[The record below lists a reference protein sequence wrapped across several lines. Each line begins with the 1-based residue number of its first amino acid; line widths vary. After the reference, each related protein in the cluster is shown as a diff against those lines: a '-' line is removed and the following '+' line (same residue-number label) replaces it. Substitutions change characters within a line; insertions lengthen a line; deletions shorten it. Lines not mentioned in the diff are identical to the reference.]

1 LPSYDGGIFNRN
13 LLMKAIGYRQN
24 LPVDATNALEDLELP
39 APRPGPRDLLVRVN
53 AVSVNPVDTKVRRH
67 TAPPAGEA
75 KVLGW
80 DAIGIVEA
88 IGADVTGFRP
98 GDRVFYAGSITRPGA
113 NSELHVV
120 DERIVGRAPASLDD
134 AQAAAL
140 PLTAITAWE
149 LLFDRLRAP
158 QDGGAG
164 QSLLIVGGAGGVGSM
179 LIQLARQLTRLK
191 VIATASRPET
201 RAWCL
206 ELGAHAVIDHSQPLA
221 LALKDGGH
229 EPVDYVAAL
238 TQSSHHY
245 LQIIDSL
252 KPQGAIGIIDDA
264 QGLDAVKLMSKSLS
278 LHWELMFTRSMYG
291 TPDMAEQGKLLAEV
305 ARLVDAGRLRTTLGA
320 HYGTINAANLLRAHA
335 WIESGR
341 AQGKVVLE
349 GF

>member
-1 LPSYDGGIFNRN
+1 
-13 LLMKAIGYRQN
+13 MKAIGYRQN
-24 LPVDATNALEDLELP
+24 LPVDQPHALEDLDLP
-39 APRPGPRDLLVRVN
+39 APQPGPRDLLVRVK
-53 AVSVNPVDTKVRRH
+53 AVSVNPVDAKVRRN

-80 DAIGIVEA
+80 DAVGIVEG

-98 GDRVFYAGSITRPGA
+98 GDRVWYAGSITRPGA

-120 DERIVGRAPASLDD
+120 DERIAARAPASLED

-149 LLFDRLRAP
+149 LLFDRLRVP
-158 QDGGAG
+158 QGGGAG
-164 QSLLIVGGAGGVGSM
+164 QSLLIVGGAGGVGSI
-179 LIQLARQLTRLK
+179 LIQLARQLTQLK
-191 VIATASRPET
+191 VVATASRPET

-221 LALKDGGH
+221 QALKDGGH
-229 EPVDYVAAL
+229 DPVDYVAAL
-238 TQSSHHY
+238 TQTGQHY
-245 LQIIDSL
+245 AQIIESL
-252 KPQGAIGIIDDA
+252 KPQGAIGVIDDMPV
-264 QGLDAVKLMSKSLS
+264 LDAMKLKTKALS
-278 LHWELMFTRSMYG
+278 LHWELMFTRSMFG
-291 TPDMAEQGKLLAEV
+291 TPDMAEQGKLLAQV
-305 ARLVDAGRLRTTLGA
+305 AQLVDAGRLRTTAGA

-335 WIESGR
+335 WIESGK

>member
-1 LPSYDGGIFNRN
+1 
-13 LLMKAIGYRQN
+13 MKAIGYRQN
-24 LPVDATNALEDLELP
+24 LPVDQPNALEDLELP
-39 APRPGPRDLLVRVN
+39 APQPGPRDLLVRVK
-53 AVSVNPVDTKVRRH
+53 AVSVNPVDTKVRRNR
-67 TAPPAGEA
+67 APKPGQPE
-75 KVLGW
+75 VLGW
-80 DAIGIVEA
+80 DAVGVVEGL
-88 IGADVTGFRP
+88 GADVTGFQV

-120 DERIVGRAPASLDD
+120 DERIVGKAPTSLED

-149 LLFDRLRAP
+149 LLFDRLRVP
-158 QDGGAG
+158 HGGGAG
-164 QSLLIVGGAGGVGSM
+164 QSILIVGGAGGVGSI
-179 LIQLARQLTRLK
+179 LIQLARQLTQLK

-206 ELGAHAVIDHSQPLA
+206 ELGAHAVVDHTQPLA
-221 LALKDGGH
+221 QALKDGGH
-229 EPVDYVAAL
+229 GEVDYVAAL
-238 TQSSHHY
+238 TQTDQHY
-245 LQIIDSL
+245 AQIVESL

-264 QGLDAVKLMSKSLS
+264 PVLDAMKLKSKALS

-305 ARLVDAGRLRTTLGA
+305 AMLVDAGRVRTTAGA
-320 HYGTINAANLLRAHA
+320 HYGKISAANLLKAHA
-335 WIESGR
+335 FIESGK

>member
-1 LPSYDGGIFNRN
+1 
-13 LLMKAIGYRQN
+13 MKAIGYRQN
-24 LPVDATNALEDLELP
+24 LPVDQPNALEDLELP
-39 APRPGPRDLLVRVN
+39 APHPGPRDLLVRVK
-53 AVSVNPVDTKVRRH
+53 AVSVNPVDAKVRRNR
-67 TAPPAGEA
+67 APKPGQPE
-75 KVLGW
+75 VLGW
-80 DAIGIVEA
+80 DAVGVVERL
-88 IGADVTGFRP
+88 GADVTGFEV

-120 DERIVGRAPASLDD
+120 DERIVGKAPTSLED

-149 LLFDRLRAP
+149 LLFDRLRVP
-158 QDGGAG
+158 HGGGAG
-164 QSLLIVGGAGGVGSM
+164 QSLLIVGGAGGVGSI
-179 LIQLARQLTRLK
+179 LIQLARQLTQLK

-206 ELGAHAVIDHSQPLA
+206 ELGAHAVIDHTQPLA
-221 LALKDGGH
+221 QALKDGGH
-229 EPVDYVAAL
+229 GEVDYVAAL
-238 TQSSHHY
+238 TQTDQHY
-245 LQIIDSL
+245 AQIVESL

-264 QGLDAVKLMSKSLS
+264 PVLDAMKLKSKALS

-305 ARLVDAGRLRTTLGA
+305 AMLVDAGRVRTTAGA
-320 HYGTINAANLLRAHA
+320 HYGRINAANLLKAHA
-335 WIESGR
+335 FIESGK